1 MIDKDM
7 VYRLMAAR
15 RDVRDE
21 FLPKPIDDA
30 TLMRLLSA
38 AHLAPSVGFQQ
49 PWNFL
54 LIRDLERRKAVQ
66 DIFKMA
72 HEEEAEIFE
81 EERQQQYRQLKLQGI
96 VKAPINICVTCDP
109 NRDGTSGI
117 GRFHNPQMSQFS
129 TVCAVQNLWLAARA
143 ENIGVGWVSIY
154 HETPLRQL
162 LSIPDNIEIIAYL
175 CLGYVEFFY
184 EEPELQ
190 QKKWRN
196 RLPLEDLIFD
206 EQWGKHQ
213 Q

>member
-1 MIDKDM
+1 MMDKQAI
-7 VYRLMAAR
+7 YRVMAAR

-30 TLMRLLSA
+30 TLMRILSA

-54 LIRDLERRKAVQ
+54 LIRDLARRQAVQ
-66 DIFKMA
+66 NIFKLA
-72 HEEEAEIFE
+72 NEEEAEVFSG
-81 EERQQQYRQLKLQGI
+81 ERQSLYRQLKLEGI
-96 VKAPINICVTCDP
+96 VKAPLNICVTCDTK
-109 NRDGTSGI
+109 RDGTSGI
-117 GRFHNPQMSQFS
+117 GRYHNPQMSQFS

-154 HETPLRQL
+154 HEAKLRQL
-162 LSIPDNIEIIAYL
+162 LKIPENIEIIAYL

-190 QKKWRN
+190 CKGWRD
-196 RLPLEDLIFD
+196 RLPLEDLIFN
-206 EQWGKHQ
+206 EQWGDKS
-213 Q
+213 